1 MPLKKKHVIYSVPRK
16 SLFLFYLFSLIRRG
30 LHKHISFCLNS
41 PKLQRQIQ
49 CSNAITNSSQPSCL
63 SILWFFFYPFWSWF
77 YFCASC
83 FKLDFVLQA
92 NLYLFPFKSRTSIL
106 SKEAFSYP
114 LRKIIVLPDATSAL
128 GLDRPIHVFALICLV
143 NTVNMRR
150 LQSASTPYRLSAPT
164 PSKWEQEPPS
174 FQDFMLLSFRSQADS
189 QSQNVSTQDDNTW
202 DRPPLR

>member
-1 MPLKKKHVIYSVPRK
+1 MPIK
-16 SLFLFYLFSLIRRG
+16 SLFLFYLFCICRRG
-30 LHKHISFCLNS
+30 LYNYISFCLNS

-49 CSNAITNSSQPSCL
+49 YSNAITNSSQPSCHIYSL
-63 SILWFFFYPFWSWF
+63 IFFYPFWSWF

-128 GLDRPIHVFALICLV
+128 GLDRPIHAFALICLV
-143 NTVNMRR
+143 NTVNTRR
-150 LQSASTPYRLSAPT
+150 PQSASTPHLLSAPT
-164 PSKWEQEPPS
+164 PSKWEQGPPS
-174 FQDFMLLSFRSQADS
+174 F
-189 QSQNVSTQDDNTW
+189 
-202 DRPPLR
+202 